1 MMNRFRHLCTATAL
15 PRRCLL
21 IFFMIAAL
29 VTPLQ
34 VAFCEDDT
42 DAHGRL
48 IDANE
53 LDQLLVVVN
62 GQPPD
67 AFEIEV
73 FSAIDRP
80 KKTRDEVERTVAEAA
95 ESLQSAGRSW
105 TDKDLRDWIELN
117 VEENLKLGNG
127 PRLARERFAKRGH
140 ARRIDVVQS
149 GLTAGEVT
157 PSTPFWETIIQPGEP
172 TSGDRRAYG
181 YFYPTDR
188 QPTGFAWTSDH
199 YTSSAIRDIWA
210 ELIGLEPPLHA
221 LLLASCFELTNSSNT
236 ASAVNPQPRL
246 SPDKIRTLLRGE
258 ADLEFRVS
266 EIGGVPDQRIAINVG
281 VRPNGIF
288 AFRGRHSFATI
299 IVDPKDYRRVFEQT
313 IRAPSG
319 DVVLRVTADGFDA
332 SGVPR
337 EKRWERRRPDGLWEK
352 TSYLI
357 LKANSNYDAQAAEFE
372 FNPPPGSRV
381 DKIGTDGWALPNT
394 EPSLDG
400 TSGSRSSTRLWG
412 LNLLAVLVLA
422 AFTIRKFLL
431 RRQMAAGG

>member
-1 MMNRFRHLCTATAL
+1 MMNRCRHLCSATAL
-15 PRRCLL
+15 SWRCLL
-21 IFFMIAAL
+21 FFVMIAAL
-29 VTPLQ
+29 ATPLQ

-42 DAHGRL
+42 DAHGRR
-48 IDANE
+48 INADE

-73 FSAIDRP
+73 FSVIDRP
-80 KKTRDEVERTVAEAA
+80 KKTRDEVERTVTEAA

-105 TDKDLRDWIELN
+105 TDAGLREWIELN
-117 VEENLKLGNG
+117 VEENLKLGNA

-149 GLTAGEVT
+149 GLTVGEVT

-172 TSGDRRAYG
+172 TSGDKRAYG
-181 YFYPTDR
+181 YFHPTDR
-188 QPTGFAWTSDH
+188 QPTGFAWSSDH

-236 ASAVNPQPRL
+236 ASTVNPQPRL
-246 SPDKIRTLLRGE
+246 SPDKIRNLLRGE
-258 ADLEFRVS
+258 ADLEIRVS
-266 EIGGVPDQRIAINVG
+266 EIDGVSDQRIAINLG

-288 AFRGRHSFATI
+288 AMSGTHSFATI

-319 DVVLRVTADGFDA
+319 DVVLRVSADGFDS
-332 SGVPR
+332 SGLPR

-357 LKANSNYDAQAAEFE
+357 LKADSNYDAQAAEFE
-372 FNPPPGSRV
+372 FNPPAGSRV

-394 EPSLDG
+394 DSDLDG
-400 TSGSRSSTRLWG
+400 NSESRLSTRLWG

-431 RRQMAAGG
+431 RRQTAAGG